1 MRRRNKSHKVPNVKL
16 RPAQPS
22 EQHARDRGAPWPD
35 NSSDSEMAPNAS
47 MVDLCPRPFR
57 GVTVCATGQVDKPT
71 LFKKAFELGA
81 MSNSD
86 FTDKVTHLIANVH
99 GGAKYT
105 CALERKIPIMT
116 PEWINESHSI
126 WLRGDDVDF
135 RESVSK
141 HRLPVFSGV
150 ILSMSGIDDA
160 DRCTEI
166 SRLFAA
172 EQGLYVKNIERPV
185 KVTHLLCSG
194 DVETDKMRYAERF
207 NQRGEA
213 SIHIVWEEWFWDCL
227 EFGGRF
233 DERKYHVKRPRPQRR
248 SLHGSEPFFS
258 SEMNRMPHG
267 SERMSTL
274 LAEKSG
280 AGDHVDLHNTSDSNP
295 TECSPEVQI
304 TPQRPRSTFT
314 VIDHLPSD
322 PDEEEDA
329 AIKRAPAVTLHLW
342 QGLLK
347 PRGFELEGG
356 KLVRSPSKSQAVP
369 LPLSTPLPLPW
380 GPLDGETKTKQSVL
394 STFKRANSFASA
406 VREPLLRQPFRPT
419 TSVPAQVS
427 ESADD
432 SGSSRSANQQANSTT
447 ATLFAGYTFRLLG
460 EARCPNVRSAIENGG
475 GIVTDDDMSEV
486 GFIIVRLISGSKL
499 YRDEPDEVERTKYRT
514 ECWLEHSVF
523 FERIC
528 TPEENISF
536 TPLAIPTP
544 IPGAENVLL
553 SLSGL
558 DQSELCWIRRL
569 LRALGITIAQT
580 FSRRSTH
587 LLCPS
592 AKGAKFDKALEWRIP
607 VVSME
612 WLNSMARDGS
622 VPDTG
627 RYLVTYLQ
635 NDLVSHP
642 PSGNANATLGTKVDK
657 GKGREVDVLM
667 GEVTNSKGVVL
678 RGDQLLRPREDGSS
692 SQRIPSKRPK
702 LIRNTGLGERSL
714 ISPDTVQYA
723 DIDEDT
729 WFGVPNDLLNCDH
742 QHTTSVS
749 PRSSSPPRP
758 PPQSSSPPD
767 IPPIVPEESPGQFG
781 SGLFHHSPI
790 VLSSH
795 GGDTIPSSKS
805 PSPMKLLPSSV
816 PEEPPFADGPGLGD
830 VAKALEKTLTT
841 LLGKRSSDE
850 DSVPQSRKGK
860 RPRPP
865 PPLKTNLRKDSPT
878 GLSSHPRPAL
888 DLEFDSSCYENVNLL
903 EVMQPP
909 DESMR
914 VTYEDPVQVEE
925 KRRLMA
931 MLGVEPPE
939 SGDPD
944 TTGRKRKKATR
955 RCQL

>member
-16 RPAQPS
+16 RPAQSS
-22 EQHARDRGAPWPD
+22 EHHARDRSVPWPD
-35 NSSDSEMAPNAS
+35 NSSDSETAPNAS
-47 MVDLCPRPFR
+47 MVDLCPRPFK

-81 MSNSD
+81 LSNSD
-86 FTDKVTHLIANVH
+86 FTDKVTHLIANAH

-116 PEWINESHSI
+116 PEWINESHAI

-135 RESVSK
+135 QESVSK
-141 HRLPVFSGV
+141 YRLPVFSGV
-150 ILSMSGIDDA
+150 VLSLSGIDDA
-160 DRCTEI
+160 DRCAEI
-166 SRLFAA
+166 NRLFTA
-172 EQGLYVKNIERPV
+172 EQGVYVKNIERPV

-213 SIHIVWEEWFWDCL
+213 SIHLVWEEWFWDCL

-233 DERKYHVKRPRPQRR
+233 DERKYHVKRPRPERR
-248 SLHGSEPFFS
+248 SLHGSEALFN
-258 SEMNRMPHG
+258 SEMNRMLRA
-267 SERMSTL
+267 SERIPTL
-274 LAEKSG
+274 PADKSG
-280 AGDHVDLHNTSDSNP
+280 TGDPVDLQNTLNNNP
-295 TECSPEVQI
+295 PEVPI

-314 VIDHLPSD
+314 VFDHLPCD
-322 PDEEEDA
+322 LDDEEDA
-329 AIKRAPAVTLHLW
+329 AVKRAPAVTLHLW

-347 PRGFELEGG
+347 PRGFELQGG
-356 KLVRSPSKSQAVP
+356 KLVRSPSKSRDVP
-369 LPLSTPLPLPW
+369 LSLSIPLPLPRD
-380 GPLDGETKTKQSVL
+380 PLNGEIKTKESVL

-406 VREPLLRQPFRPT
+406 VKEPVLRQPFKPA
-419 TSVPAQVS
+419 TSVPAQK
-427 ESADD
+427 SADD
-432 SGSSRSANQQANSTT
+432 SGSNCSVNQQVNSTT
-447 ATLFAGYTFRLLG
+447 TLFAGYAFRLLG
-460 EARCPNVRSAIENGG
+460 EARCLNVRSAIENGG
-475 GIVTDDDMSEV
+475 GVVTEDDTTEV
-486 GFIIVRLISGSKL
+486 NFIIVRLISGSKL
-499 YRDEPDEVERTKYRT
+499 YRDEPDEVERKKYRT

-536 TPLAIPTP
+536 TPLAISIP
-544 IPGAENVLL
+544 IPGAENILL

-612 WLNSMARDGS
+612 WINSMARDGS
-622 VPDTG
+622 VPDVG
-627 RYLVTYLQ
+627 RHLVTHLQ
-635 NDLVSHP
+635 NDLFSHS
-642 PSGNANATLGTKVDK
+642 PSGSAEASLRTKVDK
-657 GKGREVDVLM
+657 GKGREVD
-667 GEVTNSKGVVL
+667 GELAKSGGVVL
-678 RGDQLLRPREDGSS
+678 HGDQLLRPLENGSS
-692 SQRIPSKRPK
+692 SQRIPVERPK
-702 LIRNTGLGERSL
+702 LLRNTGLGEQDL
-714 ISPDTVQYA
+714 VSPDTMQYA
-723 DIDEDT
+723 DVDEEI
-729 WFGVPNDLLNCDH
+729 WFGRPNDLLNCDH

-749 PRSSSPPRP
+749 PRSSSQPRP
-758 PPQSSSPPD
+758 PPQSSSPLD
-767 IPPIVPEESPGQFG
+767 IALNVPEESPGQFG
-781 SGLFHHSPI
+781 CGLSHHSSI

-816 PEEPPFADGPGLGD
+816 PDEAPSTDGPGLGD

-850 DSVPQSRKGK
+850 DSVPQSRRGK
-860 RPRPP
+860 RRRPP
-865 PPLKTNLRKDSPT
+865 PPLKANSRKDPPT
-878 GLSSHPRPAL
+878 SLPSHPRPAL

-903 EVMQPP
+903 EVMRPP

-939 SGDPD
+939 SGEPD
-944 TTGRKRKKATR
+944 TSGRKRKKAMHR
-955 RCQL
+955 

>member
-1 MRRRNKSHKVPNVKL
+1 VPNVRL

-81 MSNSD
+81 LSNSD

-160 DRCTEI
+160 DRCAEI
-166 SRLFAA
+166 SRLFTA
-172 EQGLYVKNIERPV
+172 EQGVYVKNIERPV

-213 SIHIVWEEWFWDCL
+213 SIHLVWEEWFWDCL
-227 EFGGRF
+227 EFGGKF

-248 SLHGSEPFFS
+248 SLHGNEQFFS

-267 SERMSTL
+267 SDRISTL
-274 LAEKSG
+274 PAEKSG
-280 AGDHVDLHNTSDSNP
+280 TGDHVDPHGTDL
-295 TECSPEVQI
+295 
-304 TPQRPRSTFT
+304 
-314 VIDHLPSD
+314 
-322 PDEEEDA
+322 DEEEDA

-347 PRGFELEGG
+347 SRGFELEGG

-369 LPLSTPLPLPW
+369 LPLSTPLPLPR
-380 GPLDGETKTKQSVL
+380 GSLDGETKTKQSVL

-427 ESADD
+427 ESADS
-432 SGSSRSANQQANSTT
+432 SGSSSSVNQQANSTT

-475 GIVTDDDMSEV
+475 GIVTDDDMTEV
-486 GFIIVRLISGSKL
+486 SFIIVRLISGSKL

-544 IPGAENVLL
+544 IPGAENILL

-569 LRALGITIAQT
+569 LRALG
-580 FSRRSTH
+580 
-587 LLCPS
+587 
-592 AKGAKFDKALEWRIP
+592 
-607 VVSME
+607 
-612 WLNSMARDGS
+612 
-622 VPDTG
+622 
-627 RYLVTYLQ
+627 
-635 NDLVSHP
+635 
-642 PSGNANATLGTKVDK
+642 
-657 GKGREVDVLM
+657 
-667 GEVTNSKGVVL
+667 
-678 RGDQLLRPREDGSS
+678 
-692 SQRIPSKRPK
+692 
-702 LIRNTGLGERSL
+702 LI
-714 ISPDTVQYA
+714 I
-723 DIDEDT
+723 
-729 WFGVPNDLLNCDH
+729 
-742 QHTTSVS
+742 
-749 PRSSSPPRP
+749 
-758 PPQSSSPPD
+758 
-767 IPPIVPEESPGQFG
+767 
-781 SGLFHHSPI
+781 
-790 VLSSH
+790 
-795 GGDTIPSSKS
+795 
-805 PSPMKLLPSSV
+805 
-816 PEEPPFADGPGLGD
+816 
-830 VAKALEKTLTT
+830 
-841 LLGKRSSDE
+841 
-850 DSVPQSRKGK
+850 
-860 RPRPP
+860 
-865 PPLKTNLRKDSPT
+865 
-878 GLSSHPRPAL
+878 
-888 DLEFDSSCYENVNLL
+888 
-903 EVMQPP
+903 
-909 DESMR
+909 
-914 VTYEDPVQVEE
+914 
-925 KRRLMA
+925 
-931 MLGVEPPE
+931 
-939 SGDPD
+939 
-944 TTGRKRKKATR
+944 
-955 RCQL
+955 

>member
-16 RPAQPS
+16 RPAQTS
-22 EQHARDRGAPWPD
+22 EYHACDRDTSWPD

-47 MVDLCPRPFR
+47 MVDLCPRPFK

-81 MSNSD
+81 LSNSD
-86 FTDKVTHLIANVH
+86 FTDKVTHLIASAH
-99 GGAKYT
+99 GGPKYM

-116 PEWINESHSI
+116 PEWINESHAI

-141 HRLPVFSGV
+141 YRLPVFSGV
-150 ILSMSGIDDA
+150 IMSLSGIGDV
-160 DRCTEI
+160 DRCAEI
-166 SRLFAA
+166 NRLFTA
-172 EQGLYVKNIERPV
+172 EQGVYVKNIERPV

-194 DVETDKMRYAERF
+194 DVETDKMHYAERF

-213 SIHIVWEEWFWDCL
+213 SIHLVWEEWFWDCL

-233 DERKYHVKRPRPQRR
+233 DERKYHVKRPRPERR
-248 SLHGSEPFFS
+248 SLHGNEW
-258 SEMNRMPHG
+258 MNRVPRG
-267 SERMSTL
+267 SERMSTIP
-274 LAEKSG
+274 ADKSG
-280 AGDHVDLHNTSDSNP
+280 TGAHVDPRNSSDSNP
-295 TECSPEVQI
+295 TENLPQVQI
-304 TPQRPRSTFT
+304 APERQPSQPTFT
-314 VIDHLPSD
+314 AIDQLPND
-322 PDEEEDA
+322 LDEEEDA
-329 AIKRAPAVTLHLW
+329 AIKRTPAVTLHLW

-356 KLVRSPSKSQAVP
+356 KLVRSPSKSQTRP
-369 LPLSTPLPLPW
+369 LPLSTPLPPPRASLNT
-380 GPLDGETKTKQSVL
+380 EAKTKESVL
-394 STFKRANSFASA
+394 STFKRAHSFASITK
-406 VREPLLRQPFRPT
+406 EPLLRQPFRPS
-419 TSVPAQVS
+419 TSIAGQGP
-427 ESADD
+427 ESA
-432 SGSSRSANQQANSTT
+432 GSSRSKHSLLSFLA
-447 ATLFAGYTFRLLG
+447 YTFRLLG

-475 GIVTDDDMSEV
+475 GVVTDDDTAEV
-486 GFIIVRLISGSKL
+486 SFIIVRLISGSKL

-528 TPEENISF
+528 APEDNVSF
-536 TPLAIPTP
+536 TPLAISTP
-544 IPGAENVLL
+544 IPGVEKILL

-580 FSRRSTH
+580 FSYRSTH

-607 VVSME
+607 VVSMG
-612 WLNSMARDGS
+612 WLDSMARQGS
-622 VPDTG
+622 VPDVG
-627 RYLVTYLQ
+627 RYLVSNLQ
-635 NDLVSHP
+635 NNLVSLP
-642 PSGNANATLGTKVDK
+642 PSGSAEASLRPKVDK
-657 GKGREVDVLM
+657 GKGREVDVLT
-667 GEVTNSKGVVL
+667 GDVTSSKGGFV
-678 RGDQLLRPREDGSS
+678 RGGQFLQPNEDVSSGRQIPAERP
-692 SQRIPSKRPK
+692 
-702 LIRNTGLGERSL
+702 GERVSL
-714 ISPDTVQYA
+714 SLGTMQHSN
-723 DIDEDT
+723 IDEGQV
-729 WFGVPNDLLNCDH
+729 WFGRPIGLLNGDGWRAA
-742 QHTTSVS
+742 SIS
-749 PRSSSPPRP
+749 PRSSPPPRP
-758 PPQSSSPPD
+758 PPQSSSPPLD
-767 IPPIVPEESPGQFG
+767 IAPIVPEPSPGQLD

-790 VLSSH
+790 DLSSQ
-795 GGDTIPSSKS
+795 GAETIPSSKS
-805 PSPMKLLPSSV
+805 PSPMKLLPSSA
-816 PEEPPFADGPGLGD
+816 PDEAPSTDGPGLGD

-865 PPLKTNLRKDSPT
+865 PPLKANVRKDSLNSLP
-878 GLSSHPRPAL
+878 SHPRPGL
-888 DLEFDSSCYENVNLL
+888 DLEFDSSCYENINLL
-903 EVMQPP
+903 EVMRPP

-931 MLGVEPPE
+931 MLGVETPE

-944 TTGRKRKKATR
+944 TTGGRKRKKVTR
-955 RCQL
+955 RCEL

>member
-1 MRRRNKSHKVPNVKL
+1 
-16 RPAQPS
+16 
-22 EQHARDRGAPWPD
+22 
-35 NSSDSEMAPNAS
+35 

-57 GVTVCATGQVDKPT
+57 GVIVCATGQVDKPT

-81 MSNSD
+81 LSNSD
-86 FTDKVTHLIANVH
+86 FTDRVTHLIANGH

-116 PEWINESHSI
+116 PEWINESHAI

-141 HRLPVFSGV
+141 YRLPIFSGV
-150 ILSMSGIDDA
+150 TLSLSGIDDV
-160 DRCTEI
+160 DRCAEI
-166 SRLFAA
+166 SRLFTA
-172 EQGLYVKNIERPV
+172 EQGVYVRNIERPV

-207 NQRGEA
+207 NRRGEA
-213 SIHIVWEEWFWDCL
+213 NIHLVWEEWFWDCL
-227 EFGGRF
+227 DFGGRF
-233 DERKYHVKRPRPQRR
+233 DERKYHVKRPRPERR
-248 SLHGSEPFFS
+248 SLHGSEPLS
-258 SEMNRMPHG
+258 NSEMNRMPHG
-267 SERMSTL
+267 SERVSMFP
-274 LAEKSG
+274 AEKSG
-280 AGDHVDLHNTSDSNP
+280 AGGHVDLHNTSNSNP
-295 TECSPEVQI
+295 TENLPEAQI
-304 TPQRPRSTFT
+304 VPQRPPSTFT
-314 VIDHLPSD
+314 VIDHLPAD
-322 PDEEEDA
+322 LDEEEDA
-329 AIKRAPAVTLHLW
+329 AIKRVPAVTLHLW

-356 KLVRSPSKSQAVP
+356 KLVRSPSKSQAPP
-369 LPLSTPLPLPW
+369 LPLSTPLQ
-380 GPLDGETKTKQSVL
+380 GPSNGEIKTKESVL
-394 STFKRANSFASA
+394 STFKRANSFVSA
-406 VREPLLRQPFRPT
+406 VREPVLRRPFRPV
-419 TSVPAQVS
+419 TSVVAQGP
-427 ESADD
+427 ESADNG
-432 SGSSRSANQQANSTT
+432 GSIHSLNKEKTFT
-447 ATLFAGYTFRLLG
+447 ATGLFAGYTFRLLG

-475 GIVTDDDMSEV
+475 GVVTDDDMAEV
-486 GFIIVRLISGSKL
+486 NFIIVRLISGSKL

-528 TPEENISF
+528 AIEENVSF

-544 IPGAENVLL
+544 IPGVEKIFL

-569 LRALGITIAQT
+569 LRSLGITIAQT

-612 WLNSMARDGS
+612 WLNFMAREGS
-622 VPDTG
+622 IPDVG

-635 NDLVSHP
+635 NDLVPHP
-642 PSGNANATLGTKVDK
+642 PSGSADTSLRTKADK
-657 GKGREVDVLM
+657 GKAREVDV
-667 GEVTNSKGVVL
+667 TNTEGSLL
-678 RGDQLLRPREDGSS
+678 RRDQLIQPREGGSS
-692 SQRIPSKRPK
+692 GHRIPA
-702 LIRNTGLGERSL
+702 ERSKLLRDAGIGEGGL
-714 ISPDTVQYA
+714 ISPDTMQCTS
-723 DIDEDT
+723 IDEEEIR
-729 WFGVPNDLLNCDH
+729 FGRPNGLLNCDH

-758 PPQSSSPPD
+758 PPQSSSPPLD
-767 IPPIVPEESPGQFG
+767 IAPIVREESAGQFG
-781 SGLFHHSPI
+781 SGLFHHSRI

-795 GGDTIPSSKS
+795 GEGTIPSSKS

-816 PEEPPFADGPGLGD
+816 PDEAPSPDGPGLGD

-850 DSVPQSRKGK
+850 DSVPQLRKGK

-865 PPLKTNLRKDSPT
+865 PPLKVTVSLLKANLRKDSHNSLP
-878 GLSSHPRPAL
+878 SHPQPVL
-888 DLEFDSSCYENVNLL
+888 DLEFDSSCYEDINLL

-944 TTGRKRKKATR
+944 TTTGRKRKKATR
-955 RCQL
+955 RCEL

>member
-35 NSSDSEMAPNAS
+35 NSSDSEMAPK
-47 MVDLCPRPFR
+47 CEY
-57 GVTVCATGQVDKPT
+57 DKPT

-194 DVETDKMRYAERF
+194 D
-207 NQRGEA
+207 RGEA
-213 SIHIVWEEWFWDCL
+213 SIHLVWEEWFWDCL

-248 SLHGSEPFFS
+248 SLHGSEQFFS

-267 SERMSTL
+267 SDRISTL
-274 LAEKSG
+274 PAEKSG
-280 AGDHVDLHNTSDSNP
+280 TGTSDSNP
-295 TECSPEVQI
+295 TECPPEVQI

-314 VIDHLPSD
+314 
-322 PDEEEDA
+322 DA

-347 PRGFELEGG
+347 SRGFELEGG

-369 LPLSTPLPLPW
+369 LPLSTPLPLPR
-380 GPLDGETKTKQSVL
+380 GSLDGETKTKQSVL

-406 VREPLLRQPFRPT
+406 VREPLLRT
-419 TSVPAQVS
+419 TS
-427 ESADD
+427 ESADS
-432 SGSSRSANQQANSTT
+432 SGSSSSVNQQANSTT

-460 EARCPNVRSAIENGG
+460 EARCPNVL
-475 GIVTDDDMSEV
+475 TDDDMTEV
-486 GFIIVRLISGSKL
+486 SFIIVRLISGSKL

-528 TPEENISF
+528 TPKENISF

-805 PSPMKLLPSSV
+805 PSPMKLLP
-816 PEEPPFADGPGLGD
+816 
-830 VAKALEKTLTT
+830 
-841 LLGKRSSDE
+841 
-850 DSVPQSRKGK
+850 
-860 RPRPP
+860 
-865 PPLKTNLRKDSPT
+865 
-878 GLSSHPRPAL
+878 
-888 DLEFDSSCYENVNLL
+888 
-903 EVMQPP
+903 
-909 DESMR
+909 
-914 VTYEDPVQVEE
+914 
-925 KRRLMA
+925 
-931 MLGVEPPE
+931 
-939 SGDPD
+939 
-944 TTGRKRKKATR
+944 
-955 RCQL
+955 